1 MLLRSQFFSQKL
13 VFQKQPFADVLKID
27 TLKNFVQYLQE
38 NTCVEVLVAVLQA
51 WNVINKRPQ
60 HRSFSVNIVKFLE
73 TVFLLSIYEQLLLL
87 LLKTTMYLESVCKF
101 VYKSIEP
108 NELITP

>member
-1 MLLRSQFFSQKL
+1 MFF
-13 VFQKQPFADVLKID
+13 KID

-51 WNVINKRPQ
+51 LNVINKRPQ
-60 HRSFSVNIVKFLE
+60 HRSFSVNIVKFLKA
-73 TVFLLSIYEQLLLL
+73 VFLLSIYEQLLLL
-87 LLKTTMYLESVCKF
+87 LLKTTMYLENVCKF

-108 NELITP
+108 KEMMTP